1 MPEAHAEGIL
11 NRFEPRGLL
20 HKSVWQSLF
29 SAFGGFSALSV
40 LRKST
45 APKGRDSGKRIKF
58 AGTAK
63 GSPFGRAAE
72 QSEAERARLL
82 PVKAIVFLWLQAAI
96 GLLHKEMIAF
106 LAIQCICGANGR
118 TLRRD
123 MLYYTVLV
131 CPGKRGCQR
140 RKDLL

>member
-1 MPEAHAEGIL
+1 MPKAHAEGIL
-11 NRFEPRGLL
+11 KHFAPRDCCT
-20 HKSVWQSLF
+20 KAVRQSLF

-82 PVKAIVFLWLQAAI
+82 PLKAIIFSLS
-96 GLLHKEMIAF
+96 
-106 LAIQCICGANGR
+106 R
-118 TLRRD
+118 
-123 MLYYTVLV
+123 
-131 CPGKRGCQR
+131 
-140 RKDLL
+140 

>member
-1 MPEAHAEGIL
+1 MKMQGRAARRLADPALITVIFPLIMPKAHAEGIL

-45 APKGRDSGKRIKF
+45 ARKGKSFGKRIKF

-72 QSEAERARLL
+72 QSEAERVRLL
-82 PVKAIVFLWLQAAI
+82 PLKAIVFSLSRRKQAI
-96 GLLHKEMIAF
+96 MHKETVAF
-106 LAIQCICGANGR
+106 
-118 TLRRD
+118 
-123 MLYYTVLV
+123 
-131 CPGKRGCQR
+131 
-140 RKDLL
+140 